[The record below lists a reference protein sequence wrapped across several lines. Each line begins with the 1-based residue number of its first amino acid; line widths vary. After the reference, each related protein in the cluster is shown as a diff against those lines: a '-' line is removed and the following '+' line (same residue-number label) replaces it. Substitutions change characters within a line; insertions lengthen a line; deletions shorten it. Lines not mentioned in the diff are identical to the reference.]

1 MKTWWK
7 SAVLLVALLGFGA
20 ARMPYEAGLE
30 RELRENNLFPPAL
43 GIGTRERIGQTSSAV
58 ALGGLRTLV
67 ATFLNLRAF
76 DYFTERRWAD
86 VESTFETMV
95 DLAPRT
101 RYYWETGAWHMA
113 YNAASYYLVDSTLP
127 PLRRREAWRSSI
139 AKGRAFLERG
149 IRNNPDDWSI
159 RANLG
164 SLLSDPNRF
173 QAFRDVNEA
182 FAEAAE
188 AYRTAYETGNA
199 LGYVRRSWFFAL
211 ARVQGREA
219 EALELGRKLYAEG
232 PINHTPTLLMLLVVL
247 EAYENPEM
255 DVAARAI
262 ELFGDAEKAHDALGA
277 HWERTR
283 ERFPVHGVR
292 RGIEALEKQLAIPA
306 EDSIFKQPLP
316 PPAGPDEWFRE

>member
-1 MKTWWK
+1 VKIWWK
-7 SAVLLVALLGFGA
+7 SAVLLVALLAFGA
-20 ARMPYEAGLE
+20 ARLPYEAGLA
-30 RELRENNLFPPAL
+30 RDLREDGLFPPVL
-43 GIGTRERIGQTSSAV
+43 EIGTRERIGQTSSAV

-76 DYFTERRWAD
+76 TYFTERRWAD

-113 YNAASYYLVDSTLP
+113 YNAASYYLNDSTLP

-164 SLLSDPNRF
+164 FLLSDPNKF
-173 QAFRDVNEA
+173 HAFRDPNEA
-182 FAEAAE
+182 LADAAE
-188 AYRTAYETGNA
+188 AYRAADETGKA

-211 ARVQGREA
+211 ARVEGREE
-219 EALELGRKLYAEG
+219 EALALARQLYAERVQ
-232 PINHTPTLLMLLVVL
+232 NHTPTLLMLLIVL
-247 EAYENPEM
+247 EAYENPEL

-262 ELFGDAEKAHDALGA
+262 ELFGDAEQAYDALSG
-277 HWERTR
+277 HWFRTR
-283 ERFPVHGVR
+283 ERFPVYGVR
-292 RGIEALEKQLAIPA
+292 RGLEALEKQLSIPP

-316 PPAGPDEWFRE
+316 PPIGPDEWFRE